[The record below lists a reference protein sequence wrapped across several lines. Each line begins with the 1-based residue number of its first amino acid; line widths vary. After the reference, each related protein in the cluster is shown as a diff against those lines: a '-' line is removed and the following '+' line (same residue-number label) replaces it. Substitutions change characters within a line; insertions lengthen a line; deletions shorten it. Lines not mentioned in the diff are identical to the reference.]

1 MSEFNFQM
9 LHQDLFPNRSIEQ
22 SFTFSSRPTVK
33 VVLMDSDNKIC
44 LTSKK
49 ESGFYFLPGGGIEN
63 TEDPIEALKRE
74 CLEEAGCHIAVKH
87 KIGTITEHRDEA
99 KEKRIVSCYIG
110 NVLGEKLSPTLA
122 IGDEEGFDVIWMSK
136 EEAVRILEKQL
147 SLISEQTINF
157 YNRKFNT
164 VRDLKILSNLD

>member
-1 MSEFNFQM
+1 MSEFNFQI
-9 LHQDLFPNRSIEQ
+9 LHQDLFPDRSTGQ

-33 VVLMDSDNKIC
+33 VVLMDNDNKIC
-44 LTSKK
+44 LISKK
-49 ESGFYFLPGGGIEN
+49 GSGFYFLPGGGIEN
-63 TEDPIEALKRE
+63 TENPIEALKRE
-74 CLEEAGCHIAVKH
+74 CLEEAGCHIEVKR

-110 NVLGEKLSPTLA
+110 NVVGDKLSPTLA
-122 IGDEEGFDVIWMSK
+122 IGDEEGFDVIWVPI
-136 EEAVRILEKQL
+136 EEALRILEKQL
-147 SLISEQTINF
+147 SLISDQTTNF

>member
-1 MSEFNFQM
+1 MPEFNFHI
-9 LHQDLFPNRSIEQ
+9 LHQDLFPSRSTEQ
-22 SFTFSSRPTVK
+22 SFTFSNRPTVK
-33 VVLMDSDNKIC
+33 VVLRDSDNKIC

-49 ESGFYFLPGGGIEN
+49 GSGFYFLPGGGIEN

-74 CLEEAGCHIAVKH
+74 CLEEAGCHIEVKS
-87 KIGTITEHRDEA
+87 KIGTIIEHRDEA

-110 NVLGEKLSPTLA
+110 DVLGEKISPTLA
-122 IGDEEGFDVIWMSK
+122 VGDEEGFDVIWISR
-136 EEAVRILEKQL
+136 EEALRLLKKQL

-164 VRDLKILSNLD
+164 TRDLNILGSLD